1 MENIIQ
7 AEKISTKD
15 MLKNIL
21 SNVFYI
27 LDVETYMQTTEKR
40 RLLFSGNS
48 LVLDIR
54 DNQNDS
60 IDVRYLKREGNIL
73 AKNTKQQIDFRI
85 IDKWLVVCVLLVISI
100 TFITISMPYIPYTEF
115 LIPIPLVAFFIK
127 CLKIE
132 FATKEYNSITKYIK
146 KDVHQ
151 SHNIVW
157 RKPKVIQIIYQP
169 VTFILSKNTISN
181 YGYEEVASYEEVMQL
196 ENPVSNSVEDLAL
209 SEKEKEILF
218 SCVNFLDGG
227 NIIEIIDKNIQ
238 KEYSNYT
245 KREIYPLT
253 QIKLTKLLVTLLN
266 KKRIRV
272 RITINQLDFVRNI
285 TDNMKLKDN
294 SPLNF
299 DSFKTEFNRQLKAE
313 KISWTT
319 LNSHN

>member
-1 MENIIQ
+1 MKNTNKMENIIQ

-85 IDKWLVVCVLLVISI
+85 IDKWLVVCAMLVISI
-100 TFITISMPYIPYTEF
+100 TFITIFMPYISYTEF
-115 LIPIPLVAFFIK
+115 LIPMPLVAFFIK

-151 SHNIVW
+151 SHNIV
-157 RKPKVIQIIYQP
+157 QIIYQP

-181 YGYEEVASYEEVMQL
+181 YGYEEAASYEEITQF
-196 ENPVSNSVEDLAL
+196 ENPVSNSVEDLPL

-218 SCVNFLDGG
+218 SCVNFLDGE
-227 NIIEIIDKNIQ
+227 NVIEIIDKNIQ

-266 KKRIRV
+266 EKRIRV
-272 RITINQLDFVRNI
+272 RITINQLDFVRSVTN
-285 TDNMKLKDN
+285 NMKLKDN
-294 SPLNF
+294 FPLNF